1 MDEKTKWMLGL
12 WTEGSHSARLP
23 RTETTRTSTGI
34 GKREPV
40 GYQGRITTGQSQVR
54 PTLPSVRPG
63 ALKEL
68 DDGLCLT
75 GVLCGKPIKFLV
87 DTGANITIV
96 KASCLDDMPVKPELR
111 SVDQRMAL
119 TDGSSL
125 PFVGRGLCKLQFGD
139 TQVEHPVW
147 VAKIEPEGILGLD
160 CFQDY
165 GCELVRKNGHY
176 QLAMGNTKENQL
188 QRPAPPCYRR
198 VAVNETTVIPPKSE
212 AMVRARV
219 VDAGGP
225 MIGVLEPTSRL
236 MTKNKLILARILVDT
251 GQGVVPPRLLNP
263 TDKPYTLYKNTVA
276 ATCEPAEIISMPDER
291 RACVVNGKSTDGQVP
306 KCDPVPEHLAELF
319 EWSSKDLD
327 PEERTDLA
335 SLLSEFSDVFAA
347 SPSDL
352 GRTDVVRH
360 WIDTGSSMPT
370 RQRARRLPVH
380 RRNEADEHVRDM
392 LDRGIIE
399 SSNSPWASPIVL
411 VKRRMVRP
419 GSASTTGP

>member
-1 MDEKTKWMLGL
+1 M
-12 WTEGSHSARLP
+12 
-23 RTETTRTSTGI
+23 
-34 GKREPV
+34 
-40 GYQGRITTGQSQVR
+40 
-54 PTLPSVRPG
+54 
-63 ALKEL
+63 
-68 DDGLCLT
+68 
-75 GVLCGKPIKFLV
+75 LCGKPIKFLV

-96 KASCLDDMPVKPELR
+96 KASCLDNMPGKPELR

-119 TDGSSL
+119 ADGSSL

-160 CFQDY
+160 FFQDY

-176 QLAMGNTKENQL
+176 ELTMGNTKENQL
-188 QRPAPPCYRR
+188 QTPAPPCCRW

-219 VDAGGP
+219 VDPGGP
-225 MIGVLEPTSRL
+225 MIGVLEPTSWL
-236 MTKNKLILARILVDT
+236 MTKNKLLARTLVDT
-251 GQGVVPPRLLNP
+251 GQGVVQLWLINP

-306 KCDPVPEHLAELF
+306 KCDPVPGHLVELF
-319 EWSSKDLD
+319 ERSSKDLD

-360 WIDTGSSMPT
+360 KID
-370 RQRARRLPVH
+370 REL
-380 RRNEADEHVRDM
+380 EAH
-392 LDRGIIE
+392 
-399 SSNSPWASPIVL
+399 
-411 VKRRMVRP
+411 
-419 GSASTTGP
+419 STACSETACLQEERS